1 MGSGAWSD
9 TAYRSAARGRKAFAV
24 SDNVMSRPR
33 SERRCNQL
41 LDPYGLK
48 VRESRDSAEHPESN
62 AVMIGL
68 DVTSSMGSVV
78 VAIRDD
84 LGNLM
89 GMLLGDRY
97 ISDPQLLFYAV
108 GDASPD
114 DGREN
119 GMCDAIPFQVSQFES
134 DIRINDQ
141 ITKVVLEGGG
151 GGQCTESYELGFYV
165 AARHTSIDC
174 WEKRKRKGYLVTIG
188 DEMPY
193 PKVSRKEVKKIF
205 NAALQ
210 EDIPL
215 AAIAREAQEK
225 YHTFHVIPRGSN
237 HYNDPEIRDTWAKV
251 LGAQQYVLILEDPA
265 ATAATIAVAIGIN
278 EGAIT
283 LAEGV
288 RAVAKSSGQ
297 AIARVVESTLAD
309 FAAYAES
316 QPKARPSGRGGKKT
330 DPKTDPAAAKDKK
343 DWKL

>member
-9 TAYRSAARGRKAFAV
+9 DAYRSSASGRKAFAF
-24 SDNVMSRPR
+24 SDRVLSKPR
-33 SERRCNQL
+33 KEQRCHQL

-62 AVMIGL
+62 AVITGL
-68 DVTSSMGSVV
+68 DVTGSMGSVV

-89 GMLLGDRY
+89 GMLLGGTY

-114 DGREN
+114 ESREN
-119 GMCDAIPFQVSQFES
+119 GMCDAIPFQISQFES

-141 ITKVVLEGGG
+141 ITKVVLEGNG
-151 GGQCTESYELGFYV
+151 GGQNTESYELGFYM

-174 WEKRKRKGYLVTIG
+174 WEKRQRKGYLVTIG

-193 PKVSRKEVKKIF
+193 PEVSRKEVKKIF
-205 NAALQ
+205 NAAL
-210 EDIPL
+210 EKDIPL
-215 AAIAREAQEK
+215 AQIVREAQEK
-225 YHTFHVIPRGSN
+225 YHTFHIIPRGSS
-237 HYNDPEIRDTWAKV
+237 HYNDPEIRNAWAKA
-251 LGAQQYVLILEDPA
+251 LGGRQFVFMLEDPA
-265 ATAATIAVAIGIN
+265 ATAATIAVAIGLN

-283 LAEGV
+283 LADAV
-288 RAVAKSSGQ
+288 RAVAKGSGQ
-297 AIARVVESTLAD
+297 ATAQVVEDTLKD
-309 FAAYAES
+309 FAAYAAT
-316 QPKARPSGRGGKKT
+316 QPKARPTGKGRKKT
-330 DPKTDPAAAKDKK
+330 DPKTDPNSSKDKK